1 MLTYCLKCRKNTGSK
16 NPKDKNQNMF
26 LSMLLSNC
34 VICNSKRLRF
44 TKNLKTSG
52 LWSGLGINKPLI
64 NKIPIIE

>member
-52 LWSGLGINKPLI
+52 L
-64 NKIPIIE
+64 